1 MKHILI
7 IIIGLL
13 IAVSCE
19 KEENII
25 QVSTTVC
32 KDASGTIV
40 DCDDENSVTPMA
52 EIGVFTGAYNLQGT
66 FIVDGSGI
74 TINNDYQGTTAPGP
88 VWYLS
93 NNQKGVSGGVRL
105 ENARKGAGGYKIETN
120 VALDYKYLVMWCQPF
135 SVYIGHGIIKK

>member
-1 MKHILI
+1 MRHILL

-13 IAVSCE
+13 IAISCE
-19 KEENII
+19 KEENAILPG
-25 QVSTTVC
+25 
-32 KDASGTIV
+32 GT
-40 DCDDENSVTPMA
+40 DNVTEPVGQMA

-93 NNQKGVSGGVRL
+93 NNEKGVSGGVRL